1 MNEINNEIIIKT
13 PKIKIKD
20 MNKEEKRE
28 YYGNINRRYRE
39 NNREKFNECCLSYY
53 HKKISPDPEK
63 MKRISEQKKEYYINN
78 KEKKDAY
85 SKEYMKKVYARS
97 KKLHELEI
105 MILM

>member
-1 MNEINNEIIIKT
+1 MDEINNEIIIKT
-13 PKIKIKD
+13 PKIKFKD
-20 MNKEEKRE
+20 MTKEEKRA
-28 YYGNINRRYRE
+28 YYKETSKRYRE
-39 NNREKFNECCLSYY
+39 NNRERFNETCLSYY